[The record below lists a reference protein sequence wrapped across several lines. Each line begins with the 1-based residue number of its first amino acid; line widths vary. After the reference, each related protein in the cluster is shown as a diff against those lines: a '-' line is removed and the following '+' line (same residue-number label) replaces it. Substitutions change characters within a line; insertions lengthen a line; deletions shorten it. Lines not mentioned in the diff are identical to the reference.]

1 MLERLS
7 IENYALIQQ
16 LELELSPSLNIITG
30 ETGAGKSILLGALG
44 LIMGNRAD
52 TAVLKDS
59 GRNCV
64 IEGLFDMGGYGLETF
79 FDENELDYER
89 HTVIRRIVTPAG
101 KSRAYV
107 NDLPVQLATLRELAA
122 HLIDIHSQNQGVL
135 VADGEFRIRVLDSLA
150 DNRGLRAEYGRA
162 YRALREREQELAR
175 LREEVGRNRR
185 DEEYM
190 RFQWQQ
196 IAALGLHEGEL
207 QELEAEQ
214 RELSN
219 AEGILAA
226 LSEAGGLMENDET
239 GVLAALKTAEAALQ
253 RLDGVLEGTS
263 DLAARIHSAYVELK
277 DVSGEVA
284 SLAGR
289 IEDNP
294 ARLEAVDNRIGA
306 VSDLMRR
313 YGAASSD
320 ELLALGNDLAA
331 RLEAIT
337 DSDAEIAEL
346 EAETGALRVTAEGL
360 AAAVTASRTE
370 ASALFDEAVG
380 RVLARLG
387 MPSARFVTE
396 ITPSGALSPSG
407 ADSVRFLFNANGGE
421 GLQSLERIASG
432 GETSRVMLALKS
444 IVARSTKLPTILFD
458 EIDTGVSG
466 KIADAMG
473 RIIAELGDSMQVVNI
488 THLPQVASKGKTH
501 FLVYKEASPSGNVTR
516 IRLLDREARVGEIA
530 KMLSGA
536 GACPVGIRRR
546 KIGGGFVRLRKKRY
560 IRYGHR
566 NRTAWSAGE
575 SAGRLRIPRGLP
587 RRISGRG
594 DMLSNL

>member
-175 LREEVGRNRR
+175 LRDEVGRNRR

-196 IAALGLHEGEL
+196 IAVLGLHEGEL

-253 RLDGVLEGTS
+253 RIGGVLEGTS

-320 ELLALGNDLAA
+320 ELLALGNDLAT

-488 THLPQVASKGKTH
+488 THLPQVASKGETH

-530 KMLSGA
+530 KMLSGSEVTEA
-536 GACPVGIRRR
+536 AVAQARALLGY
-546 KIGGGFVRLRKKRY
+546 GGEK
-560 IRYGHR
+560 
-566 NRTAWSAGE
+566 
-575 SAGRLRIPRGLP
+575 
-587 RRISGRG
+587 
-594 DMLSNL
+594 

>member
-226 LSEAGGLMENDET
+226 LSEACGLMENDET

-253 RLDGVLEGTS
+253 RLCGVLEGTS
-263 DLAARIHSAYVELK
+263 DLVARIHSAYVELK

-320 ELLALGNDLAA
+320 ELLALGNDLAT

-346 EAETGALRVTAEGL
+346 AAETGALRVTAEGL

-488 THLPQVASKGKTH
+488 THLPQVASKGETH

-530 KMLSGA
+530 KMLSGSEVTEA
-536 GACPVGIRRR
+536 AVAQARALLGY
-546 KIGGGFVRLRKKRY
+546 GGEK
-560 IRYGHR
+560 
-566 NRTAWSAGE
+566 
-575 SAGRLRIPRGLP
+575 
-587 RRISGRG
+587 
-594 DMLSNL
+594 

>member
-190 RFQWQQ
+190 RFRWQQ

-253 RLDGVLEGTS
+253 RIGGVLEGTS

-320 ELLALGNDLAA
+320 ELLALGNDLAT

-488 THLPQVASKGKTH
+488 THLPQVASKGETH

-530 KMLSGA
+530 KMLSGSEVTEA
-536 GACPVGIRRR
+536 AVAQARALLGY
-546 KIGGGFVRLRKKRY
+546 GGEK
-560 IRYGHR
+560 
-566 NRTAWSAGE
+566 
-575 SAGRLRIPRGLP
+575 
-587 RRISGRG
+587 
-594 DMLSNL
+594 

>member
-253 RLDGVLEGTS
+253 RIGGVLEGTS

-488 THLPQVASKGKTH
+488 THLPQVASKGETH

-530 KMLSGA
+530 KMLSGSEVTEA
-536 GACPVGIRRR
+536 AVAQARALLGY
-546 KIGGGFVRLRKKRY
+546 GGEK
-560 IRYGHR
+560 
-566 NRTAWSAGE
+566 
-575 SAGRLRIPRGLP
+575 
-587 RRISGRG
+587 
-594 DMLSNL
+594 

>member
-253 RLDGVLEGTS
+253 RIGGVLEGTS

-320 ELLALGNDLAA
+320 ELLALGNDLAT

-360 AAAVTASRTE
+360 AAAVTARRTE

-488 THLPQVASKGKTH
+488 THLPQVASKGETH

-530 KMLSGA
+530 KMLSGSEVTEA
-536 GACPVGIRRR
+536 AVAQARALLGY
-546 KIGGGFVRLRKKRY
+546 GGEK
-560 IRYGHR
+560 
-566 NRTAWSAGE
+566 
-575 SAGRLRIPRGLP
+575 
-587 RRISGRG
+587 
-594 DMLSNL
+594 

>member
-226 LSEAGGLMENDET
+226 LSEACGLMENDET

-253 RLDGVLEGTS
+253 RLGGVLEGTS
-263 DLAARIHSAYVELK
+263 DLVARIHSAYVELK

-320 ELLALGNDLAA
+320 ELLALGNDLAT

-466 KIADAMG
+466 KIADAIG

-488 THLPQVASKGKTH
+488 THLPQVASKGETH

-530 KMLSGA
+530 KMLSGSEVTEA
-536 GACPVGIRRR
+536 AVAQARALLGY
-546 KIGGGFVRLRKKRY
+546 GGEK
-560 IRYGHR
+560 
-566 NRTAWSAGE
+566 
-575 SAGRLRIPRGLP
+575 
-587 RRISGRG
+587 
-594 DMLSNL
+594 

>member
-253 RLDGVLEGTS
+253 RIGGVLEGTS

-473 RIIAELGDSMQVVNI
+473 RIIAELGNSMQVVNI
-488 THLPQVASKGKTH
+488 THLPQVASKGETH
-501 FLVYKEASPSGNVTR
+501 FLVYKEASSSGNVTR

-530 KMLSGA
+530 KMLSGSEVTEA
-536 GACPVGIRRR
+536 AVAQARALLGY
-546 KIGGGFVRLRKKRY
+546 GGEK
-560 IRYGHR
+560 
-566 NRTAWSAGE
+566 
-575 SAGRLRIPRGLP
+575 
-587 RRISGRG
+587 
-594 DMLSNL
+594 

>member
-1 MLERLS
+1 MS

-253 RLDGVLEGTS
+253 RIGGVLEGTS

-320 ELLALGNDLAA
+320 ELLALGNDLAT
-331 RLEAIT
+331 RLQAIT

-488 THLPQVASKGKTH
+488 THLPQVASKGETH

-530 KMLSGA
+530 KMLSGSEVTEA
-536 GACPVGIRRR
+536 AVAQARALLGY
-546 KIGGGFVRLRKKRY
+546 GGEK
-560 IRYGHR
+560 
-566 NRTAWSAGE
+566 
-575 SAGRLRIPRGLP
+575 
-587 RRISGRG
+587 
-594 DMLSNL
+594 

>member
-253 RLDGVLEGTS
+253 RLGGVLEGTS
-263 DLAARIHSAYVELK
+263 DLVARIHSAYVELK

-320 ELLALGNDLAA
+320 ELLALGNDLAT

-488 THLPQVASKGKTH
+488 THLPQVASKGETH

-530 KMLSGA
+530 KMLSGSEVTEA
-536 GACPVGIRRR
+536 AVAQARALLGY
-546 KIGGGFVRLRKKRY
+546 GGEK
-560 IRYGHR
+560 
-566 NRTAWSAGE
+566 
-575 SAGRLRIPRGLP
+575 
-587 RRISGRG
+587 
-594 DMLSNL
+594 

>member
-1 MLERLS
+1 MS

-52 TAVLKDS
+52 TAVLMDS

-253 RLDGVLEGTS
+253 RIGGVLEGTS

-320 ELLALGNDLAA
+320 ELLALGNDLAT

-488 THLPQVASKGKTH
+488 THLPQVASKGETH

-530 KMLSGA
+530 KMLSGSEVTEA
-536 GACPVGIRRR
+536 AVAQARALLGY
-546 KIGGGFVRLRKKRY
+546 GGEK
-560 IRYGHR
+560 
-566 NRTAWSAGE
+566 
-575 SAGRLRIPRGLP
+575 
-587 RRISGRG
+587 
-594 DMLSNL
+594 

>member
-79 FDENELDYER
+79 FDETELDYER

-226 LSEAGGLMENDET
+226 LSEACGLMENDET

-253 RLDGVLEGTS
+253 RLGGVLEGTS
-263 DLAARIHSAYVELK
+263 DLVARIHSAYVELK

-320 ELLALGNDLAA
+320 ELLALGNDLAT

-488 THLPQVASKGKTH
+488 THLPQVASKGETH

-530 KMLSGA
+530 KMLSGSEVTEA
-536 GACPVGIRRR
+536 AVAQARALLGY
-546 KIGGGFVRLRKKRY
+546 GGEK
-560 IRYGHR
+560 
-566 NRTAWSAGE
+566 
-575 SAGRLRIPRGLP
+575 
-587 RRISGRG
+587 
-594 DMLSNL
+594 

>member
-239 GVLAALKTAEAALQ
+239 GVLAALKTAETALQ
-253 RLDGVLEGTS
+253 RIGGVLEGTS

-320 ELLALGNDLAA
+320 ELLALGNDLAT

-488 THLPQVASKGKTH
+488 THLPQVASKGETH

-530 KMLSGA
+530 KMLSGSEVTEA
-536 GACPVGIRRR
+536 AVAQARALLGY
-546 KIGGGFVRLRKKRY
+546 GGEK
-560 IRYGHR
+560 
-566 NRTAWSAGE
+566 
-575 SAGRLRIPRGLP
+575 
-587 RRISGRG
+587 
-594 DMLSNL
+594 

>member
-150 DNRGLRAEYGRA
+150 DNRCLRAEYGRA

-253 RLDGVLEGTS
+253 RIGGVLEGTS

-320 ELLALGNDLAA
+320 ELLALGNDLAT

-488 THLPQVASKGKTH
+488 THLPQVASKGETH

-530 KMLSGA
+530 KMLSGSEVTEA
-536 GACPVGIRRR
+536 AVAQARALLGY
-546 KIGGGFVRLRKKRY
+546 GGEK
-560 IRYGHR
+560 
-566 NRTAWSAGE
+566 
-575 SAGRLRIPRGLP
+575 
-587 RRISGRG
+587 
-594 DMLSNL
+594 

>member
-1 MLERLS
+1 LS

-253 RLDGVLEGTS
+253 RIGGVLEGTS

-320 ELLALGNDLAA
+320 ELLALGNDLAT

-488 THLPQVASKGKTH
+488 THLPQVASKGETH

-530 KMLSGA
+530 KMLSGSEVTEA
-536 GACPVGIRRR
+536 AVAQARALLGY
-546 KIGGGFVRLRKKRY
+546 GGEK
-560 IRYGHR
+560 
-566 NRTAWSAGE
+566 
-575 SAGRLRIPRGLP
+575 
-587 RRISGRG
+587 
-594 DMLSNL
+594 

>member
-253 RLDGVLEGTS
+253 RIGGVLEGTS

-320 ELLALGNDLAA
+320 ELLALGNDLAT

-346 EAETGALRVTAEGL
+346 EAEIGALRVTAEGL

-488 THLPQVASKGKTH
+488 THLPQVASKGETH

-530 KMLSGA
+530 KMLSGSEVTEA
-536 GACPVGIRRR
+536 AVAQARALLGY
-546 KIGGGFVRLRKKRY
+546 GGEK
-560 IRYGHR
+560 
-566 NRTAWSAGE
+566 
-575 SAGRLRIPRGLP
+575 
-587 RRISGRG
+587 
-594 DMLSNL
+594 

>member
-1 MLERLS
+1 MS

-253 RLDGVLEGTS
+253 RIGGVLEGTS

-284 SLAGR
+284 SLSGR

-320 ELLALGNDLAA
+320 ELLALGNDLAT

-488 THLPQVASKGKTH
+488 THLPQVASKGETH

-530 KMLSGA
+530 KMLSGSEVTEA
-536 GACPVGIRRR
+536 AVAQARALLGY
-546 KIGGGFVRLRKKRY
+546 GGEK
-560 IRYGHR
+560 
-566 NRTAWSAGE
+566 
-575 SAGRLRIPRGLP
+575 
-587 RRISGRG
+587 
-594 DMLSNL
+594 

>member
-253 RLDGVLEGTS
+253 RIGGVLEGTS

-320 ELLALGNDLAA
+320 ELLALGNDLAT

-360 AAAVTASRTE
+360 AAAVTATRTA

-488 THLPQVASKGKTH
+488 THLPQVASKGETH

-530 KMLSGA
+530 KMLSGSEVTEA
-536 GACPVGIRRR
+536 AVAQARALLGY
-546 KIGGGFVRLRKKRY
+546 GGEK
-560 IRYGHR
+560 
-566 NRTAWSAGE
+566 
-575 SAGRLRIPRGLP
+575 
-587 RRISGRG
+587 
-594 DMLSNL
+594 

>member
-16 LELELSPSLNIITG
+16 FELELSPSLNIITG

-253 RLDGVLEGTS
+253 RIGGVLEGTS

-320 ELLALGNDLAA
+320 ELLALGNDLAT

-488 THLPQVASKGKTH
+488 THLPQVASKGETH

-530 KMLSGA
+530 KMLSGSEVTEA
-536 GACPVGIRRR
+536 AVAQARALLGY
-546 KIGGGFVRLRKKRY
+546 GGEK
-560 IRYGHR
+560 
-566 NRTAWSAGE
+566 
-575 SAGRLRIPRGLP
+575 
-587 RRISGRG
+587 
-594 DMLSNL
+594 

>member
-219 AEGILAA
+219 AEGVLAA

-253 RLDGVLEGTS
+253 RIGGVLEGTS

-320 ELLALGNDLAA
+320 ELLALGNDLAT

-488 THLPQVASKGKTH
+488 THLPQVASKGETH

-530 KMLSGA
+530 KMLSGSEVTEA
-536 GACPVGIRRR
+536 AVAQARALLGY
-546 KIGGGFVRLRKKRY
+546 GGEK
-560 IRYGHR
+560 
-566 NRTAWSAGE
+566 
-575 SAGRLRIPRGLP
+575 
-587 RRISGRG
+587 
-594 DMLSNL
+594 

>member
-253 RLDGVLEGTS
+253 RIGGVLEGTS

-320 ELLALGNDLAA
+320 ELLALGNDLAT

-380 RVLARLG
+380 RVLASLG

-488 THLPQVASKGKTH
+488 THLPQVASKGETH

-530 KMLSGA
+530 KMLSGSEVTEA
-536 GACPVGIRRR
+536 AVAQARALLGY
-546 KIGGGFVRLRKKRY
+546 GGEK
-560 IRYGHR
+560 
-566 NRTAWSAGE
+566 
-575 SAGRLRIPRGLP
+575 
-587 RRISGRG
+587 
-594 DMLSNL
+594 

>member
-1 MLERLS
+1 MS

-253 RLDGVLEGTS
+253 RIGGVLEGTS

-320 ELLALGNDLAA
+320 ELLALGNDLAT

-458 EIDTGVSG
+458 EIDTGVAG

-488 THLPQVASKGKTH
+488 THLPQVASKGETH

-530 KMLSGA
+530 KLLSGSEVTEA
-536 GACPVGIRRR
+536 AVAQARALLGY
-546 KIGGGFVRLRKKRY
+546 GGEK
-560 IRYGHR
+560 
-566 NRTAWSAGE
+566 
-575 SAGRLRIPRGLP
+575 
-587 RRISGRG
+587 
-594 DMLSNL
+594 

>member
-1 MLERLS
+1 MS

-89 HTVIRRIVTPAG
+89 HTVIRRIVSPAG

-107 NDLPVQLATLRELAA
+107 NDLPGQLATLRELAA

-253 RLDGVLEGTS
+253 RIGGVLEGTS

-320 ELLALGNDLAA
+320 ELLALGNDLAT

-488 THLPQVASKGKTH
+488 THLPQVASKGETH

-530 KMLSGA
+530 KMLSGSEVTEA
-536 GACPVGIRRR
+536 AVAQARALLGY
-546 KIGGGFVRLRKKRY
+546 GGEK
-560 IRYGHR
+560 
-566 NRTAWSAGE
+566 
-575 SAGRLRIPRGLP
+575 
-587 RRISGRG
+587 
-594 DMLSNL
+594 

>member
-185 DEEYM
+185 DEEYR

-253 RLDGVLEGTS
+253 RIGGVLEGTS

-320 ELLALGNDLAA
+320 ELLALGNDLAT

-488 THLPQVASKGKTH
+488 THLPQVASKGETH

-530 KMLSGA
+530 KMLSGSEVTEA
-536 GACPVGIRRR
+536 AVAQARALLGY
-546 KIGGGFVRLRKKRY
+546 GGEK
-560 IRYGHR
+560 
-566 NRTAWSAGE
+566 
-575 SAGRLRIPRGLP
+575 
-587 RRISGRG
+587 
-594 DMLSNL
+594 

>member
-1 MLERLS
+1 MS

-175 LREEVGRNRR
+175 LREDVGRNRR

-226 LSEAGGLMENDET
+226 LSEACGLMENDET

-253 RLDGVLEGTS
+253 RLGGVLEGTS
-263 DLAARIHSAYVELK
+263 DLVARIHSAYVELK

-320 ELLALGNDLAA
+320 ELLALGNDLAT

-488 THLPQVASKGKTH
+488 THLPQVASKGETH

-530 KMLSGA
+530 KMLSGSEVTEA
-536 GACPVGIRRR
+536 AVAQARALLGY
-546 KIGGGFVRLRKKRY
+546 GGEK
-560 IRYGHR
+560 
-566 NRTAWSAGE
+566 
-575 SAGRLRIPRGLP
+575 
-587 RRISGRG
+587 
-594 DMLSNL
+594 

>member
-1 MLERLS
+1 MS

-253 RLDGVLEGTS
+253 RIGGVLEGTS

-320 ELLALGNDLAA
+320 ELLALGNDLAT

-407 ADSVRFLFNANGGE
+407 ADRARVLFNANGGE

-488 THLPQVASKGKTH
+488 THLPQVASKGETH

-530 KMLSGA
+530 KMLSGSEVTEA
-536 GACPVGIRRR
+536 AVAQARALLGY
-546 KIGGGFVRLRKKRY
+546 GGEK
-560 IRYGHR
+560 
-566 NRTAWSAGE
+566 
-575 SAGRLRIPRGLP
+575 
-587 RRISGRG
+587 
-594 DMLSNL
+594 

>member
-1 MLERLS
+1 MS

-253 RLDGVLEGTS
+253 RIGGVLEGTS

-320 ELLALGNDLAA
+320 ELLALGNDLAT

-488 THLPQVASKGKTH
+488 THLPQMASKGETH

-530 KMLSGA
+530 KMLSGSEVTEA
-536 GACPVGIRRR
+536 AVAQARALLGY
-546 KIGGGFVRLRKKRY
+546 GGEK
-560 IRYGHR
+560 
-566 NRTAWSAGE
+566 
-575 SAGRLRIPRGLP
+575 
-587 RRISGRG
+587 
-594 DMLSNL
+594 

>member
-1 MLERLS
+1 MS

-253 RLDGVLEGTS
+253 RIGGVLEGTS

-320 ELLALGNDLAA
+320 ELLALGNDLAT

-432 GETSRVMLALKS
+432 GETSRVMLARQSL
-444 IVARSTKLPTILFD
+444 VARSPHRPTILFD
-458 EIDTGVSG
+458 AIDTGVSG

-488 THLPQVASKGKTH
+488 THLPQVASKGETH

-530 KMLSGA
+530 KMLSGSEVTEA
-536 GACPVGIRRR
+536 AVAQARALLGY
-546 KIGGGFVRLRKKRY
+546 GGEK
-560 IRYGHR
+560 
-566 NRTAWSAGE
+566 
-575 SAGRLRIPRGLP
+575 
-587 RRISGRG
+587 
-594 DMLSNL
+594 

>member
-253 RLDGVLEGTS
+253 RIGGVLEGTS

-320 ELLALGNDLAA
+320 ELLALGNDLAT

-444 IVARSTKLPTILFD
+444 IVARSTNLPTILFD

-488 THLPQVASKGKTH
+488 THLPQVASKGETH

-530 KMLSGA
+530 KMLSGSEVTEA
-536 GACPVGIRRR
+536 AVAQARALLGY
-546 KIGGGFVRLRKKRY
+546 GGEK
-560 IRYGHR
+560 
-566 NRTAWSAGE
+566 
-575 SAGRLRIPRGLP
+575 
-587 RRISGRG
+587 
-594 DMLSNL
+594 

>member
-135 VADGEFRIRVLDSLA
+135 VADGEFRVRVLDSLA
-150 DNRGLRAEYGRA
+150 DNRGLRAEYGMA

-175 LREEVGRNRR
+175 LREEAARNRR

-239 GVLAALKTAEAALQ
+239 GALAALKTAEAALQ
-253 RLDGVLEGTS
+253 RIGGVLEGTS

-337 DSDAEIAEL
+337 GSDAEIAEL
-346 EAETGALRVTAEGL
+346 EAEAGALRATAEGL
-360 AAAVTASRTE
+360 AAAVTASRTK

-396 ITPSGALSPSG
+396 ITPSGTLSPSG

-488 THLPQVASKGKTH
+488 THLPQVASKGETH
-501 FLVYKEASPSGNVTR
+501 FLVYKEASSSGNVTR

-530 KMLSGA
+530 KMLSGSEVTEA
-536 GACPVGIRRR
+536 AVAQARALLGY
-546 KIGGGFVRLRKKRY
+546 GGEK
-560 IRYGHR
+560 
-566 NRTAWSAGE
+566 
-575 SAGRLRIPRGLP
+575 
-587 RRISGRG
+587 
-594 DMLSNL
+594 

>member
-185 DEEYM
+185 DEEYL

-253 RLDGVLEGTS
+253 RIGGVLEGTS

-320 ELLALGNDLAA
+320 ELLALGNDLAT

-488 THLPQVASKGKTH
+488 THLPQVASKGETH

-530 KMLSGA
+530 KMLSGSEVTEA
-536 GACPVGIRRR
+536 AVAQARALLGY
-546 KIGGGFVRLRKKRY
+546 GGEK
-560 IRYGHR
+560 
-566 NRTAWSAGE
+566 
-575 SAGRLRIPRGLP
+575 
-587 RRISGRG
+587 
-594 DMLSNL
+594 

>member
-253 RLDGVLEGTS
+253 RIGGVLEGTS

-320 ELLALGNDLAA
+320 ELLALGNDLAT

-488 THLPQVASKGKTH
+488 THLPQVASQGETH

-530 KMLSGA
+530 KMLSGSEVTEA
-536 GACPVGIRRR
+536 AVAQARALLGY
-546 KIGGGFVRLRKKRY
+546 GGEK
-560 IRYGHR
+560 
-566 NRTAWSAGE
+566 
-575 SAGRLRIPRGLP
+575 
-587 RRISGRG
+587 
-594 DMLSNL
+594 

>member
-253 RLDGVLEGTS
+253 RIGGVLEGTS

-320 ELLALGNDLAA
+320 ELLALGNDLAT

-488 THLPQVASKGKTH
+488 THLPQVASKGETH

-530 KMLSGA
+530 KMLSGSEVT
-536 GACPVGIRRR
+536 GAAVAQARALLGY
-546 KIGGGFVRLRKKRY
+546 GGEK
-560 IRYGHR
+560 
-566 NRTAWSAGE
+566 
-575 SAGRLRIPRGLP
+575 
-587 RRISGRG
+587 
-594 DMLSNL
+594 

>member
-150 DNRGLRAEYGRA
+150 DNRGLRVEYGRA

-253 RLDGVLEGTS
+253 RIGGVLEGTS

-320 ELLALGNDLAA
+320 ELLALGNDLAT

-488 THLPQVASKGKTH
+488 THLPQVASKGETH

-530 KMLSGA
+530 KMLSGSEVTEA
-536 GACPVGIRRR
+536 AVAQARALLGY
-546 KIGGGFVRLRKKRY
+546 GGEK
-560 IRYGHR
+560 
-566 NRTAWSAGE
+566 
-575 SAGRLRIPRGLP
+575 
-587 RRISGRG
+587 
-594 DMLSNL
+594 

>member
-1 MLERLS
+1 MS

-59 GRNCV
+59 GRTCV

-253 RLDGVLEGTS
+253 RIGGVLEGTS

-320 ELLALGNDLAA
+320 ELLALGNDLAT

-488 THLPQVASKGKTH
+488 THLPQVASKGETH

-530 KMLSGA
+530 KMLSGSEVTEA
-536 GACPVGIRRR
+536 AVAQARALLGY
-546 KIGGGFVRLRKKRY
+546 GGEK
-560 IRYGHR
+560 
-566 NRTAWSAGE
+566 
-575 SAGRLRIPRGLP
+575 
-587 RRISGRG
+587 
-594 DMLSNL
+594 

>member
-1 MLERLS
+1 MS

-253 RLDGVLEGTS
+253 RIGGVLEGTS

-320 ELLALGNDLAA
+320 ELLALGNDLAT

-360 AAAVTASRTE
+360 AAAVPASRTE

-488 THLPQVASKGKTH
+488 THLPQVASKGETH

-530 KMLSGA
+530 KMLSGSEVTEA
-536 GACPVGIRRR
+536 AVAQARALLGY
-546 KIGGGFVRLRKKRY
+546 GGEK
-560 IRYGHR
+560 
-566 NRTAWSAGE
+566 
-575 SAGRLRIPRGLP
+575 
-587 RRISGRG
+587 
-594 DMLSNL
+594 

>member
-1 MLERLS
+1 MS

-30 ETGAGKSILLGALG
+30 ETGAGKSILLGGLG

-253 RLDGVLEGTS
+253 RIGGVLEGTS

-320 ELLALGNDLAA
+320 ELLALGNDLAT

-488 THLPQVASKGKTH
+488 THLPQVASKGETH

-530 KMLSGA
+530 KMLSGSEVTEA
-536 GACPVGIRRR
+536 AVAQARALLGY
-546 KIGGGFVRLRKKRY
+546 GGEK
-560 IRYGHR
+560 
-566 NRTAWSAGE
+566 
-575 SAGRLRIPRGLP
+575 
-587 RRISGRG
+587 
-594 DMLSNL
+594 

>member
-253 RLDGVLEGTS
+253 RLGGVLEGTS

-320 ELLALGNDLAA
+320 ELLALGNDLAT

-396 ITPSGALSPSG
+396 ITPSGARSPSG

-488 THLPQVASKGKTH
+488 THLPQVASKGETH

-530 KMLSGA
+530 KMLSGSEVTEA
-536 GACPVGIRRR
+536 AVAQARALLGY
-546 KIGGGFVRLRKKRY
+546 GGEK
-560 IRYGHR
+560 
-566 NRTAWSAGE
+566 
-575 SAGRLRIPRGLP
+575 
-587 RRISGRG
+587 
-594 DMLSNL
+594 